1 MASFD
6 SIVIGEDWISEH
18 YFTTDSA
25 KESFHGKVLELR
37 KLWDAEKKDGRRTVR
52 DDLLATT
59 GELQTALAA
68 LAENPDA
75 APTAHA
81 LTRTTFGYPAALS
94 TYTAERAGSAL
105 EIPDAL
111 LDGVTSVL
119 FLQAVPVAS
128 IEDLLDPDTGQLITP
143 AVEDG
148 KPIDSASKAV
158 SAAFRSDNP
167 PVFVVVQA
175 GQWLLLAEAERW
187 AEGRYL
193 AVDLLVVAERRHEAK
208 GGEIDRVAAMFG
220 KQALL
225 PDADGNIWWTGVLE
239 DSVKHTVGVSKDL
252 REGIRLS
259 IEIIANEVV
268 RRRADQG
275 LTLDGIE
282 GQDLAKHSLRFLYRI
297 LFLLYAEASPEMRVL
312 PTGAAEYEEGYGLDR
327 LRELTLTELVSEQSR
342 TGTHLYESLATLFR
356 LVDRGHSPA
365 VREDAAD
372 DPAPGL
378 EFQPLR
384 ADLFKPESTAL
395 IDEVGLGN
403 EATQRVLEHLL
414 LSKESKGR
422 RGADRGFISYAELGI
437 NQLGAVYE
445 GLMSYTGF
453 FAEEDLYEVAKNGD
467 PEKGSW
473 VVPVD
478 RSDHLDEKDFVRVVD
493 EATGEDKPVLHRK
506 GTFVFRLAGRE
517 RQQSASYYTPEVLT
531 KFVVSQALEELLDQ
545 NDERTTPEQIL
556 ELTICEPALGS
567 GAFAIEAVRQLAAEY
582 LKRKQ
587 EDLGELIDADQ
598 YPVELQKVKAHIAL
612 HQVYGVDLNAT
623 AVELA
628 EISLWLDTMVAGLQ
642 APWFGLHLRRGNSLI
657 GARRSVY
664 APSLLTKKQWLK
676 TPAKDVPLG
685 KEIGAG
691 IHHFLLPSEGWGAV
705 VDTAEAKKYA
715 PEKREELRLW
725 RNEIRKSPGKA
736 IVKRLQALA
745 QRVDTLWGF
754 TLRRLTIAESEI
766 RRDIHLWGSNPVDH
780 TPAVTREEIE
790 RALHDESGAYR
801 RLRRALDAWCSLWFW
816 PLTTGIEPPDW
827 DQWVGGLEAILG
839 VPSKAGKFE
848 KYGQTSMAGDMSWQE
863 LDVAEDTDRAFA
875 QAAPIGRAIAS
886 FPWLEAAADIAG
898 TQGFFHWELDF
909 APVFAR
915 GGFDLQAGNPPWV
928 RPRSDINALLAEGDP
943 WWQLAVKPTQEQVKA
958 AREAT
963 LALPGIRDLVLQG
976 TVDVASTSA
985 FVGSPSE
992 YPLLAGLQPD
1002 LYRCFMTLTWRNAKP
1017 TGSVG
1022 LIHLES
1028 HFTDEKAGT
1037 LRAETYR
1044 RLRRHW
1050 QFINE
1055 LQLFEIQHQKRYG
1068 VNVYGDSQNPD
1079 FHQAA
1084 SLYHPDTVVRSLEH
1098 DGSGTEPGIKDLD
1111 DNWDVRPHASRIVTV
1126 TSETL
1131 RSWHA
1136 VLETEDIPIE
1146 HTRMVYAVNRSTAT
1160 VLDKLARAPRIGA
1173 LGLRF
1178 SRGWDESIDRA
1189 KGYFDSE
1196 WGVSESWDSV
1206 ILQGSHLSV
1215 GRPLYKY
1222 PNESMLH
1229 NTDWTEVD
1237 LEALAPDEIPVTSYK
1252 PRGDRARYDA
1262 AYTRWKTE
1270 PEDSSIPARK
1280 HYRLAW
1286 RNMAANTGERTLIP
1300 ALIPP
1305 GTAHIHGVSSVGL
1318 PESDVTLAVVG
1329 GCTTSLLHDFAVRV
1343 APKST
1348 ISASTLDRLPF
1359 VDNDVLRPLILLR
1372 SLRLNCVTSAYASL
1386 WEELYDGSWQHD
1398 SWVPGVGLD
1407 YIGRAGLGNV
1417 SPDWTCATPLRRAVD
1432 RRQALVEIDAI
1443 VAIALGIT
1451 ADELVTIYRT
1461 QFPVLQGYDREAVY
1475 DSNGRQLPTKLASE
1489 YRKKGFVSTVDLTVG
1504 GVSFTEPFSS
1514 IDRATDLNV
1523 AHKHFQ
1529 QIATAESRRNQNP
1542 RHLDCVSG
1550 PTSQKR

>member
-37 KLWDAEKKDGRRTVR
+37 KLWDAEKKEGRGTVR
-52 DDLLATT
+52 DDLLGATT
-59 GELQTALAA
+59 ELQTALAG

-75 APTAHA
+75 APEAHA

-94 TYTAERAGSAL
+94 TFTAERAGSEL
-105 EIPDAL
+105 EIPDAK
-111 LDGVTSVL
+111 LDGVASVL
-119 FLQAVPVAS
+119 FLQSVPVTS
-128 IEDLLDPDTGQLITP
+128 IEDLLDPDTGLLIAP

-148 KPIDSASKAV
+148 KLIESASKAV
-158 SAAFRSDNP
+158 SAAFRSDAP
-167 PVFVVVQA
+167 PAFVVVQA

-225 PDADGNIWWTGVLE
+225 PDADGNVWWAGVLE

-268 RRRADQG
+268 RRRGAKG
-275 LTLDGIE
+275 LTLDGID

-327 LRELTLTELVSEQSR
+327 LRELTLTELVSEQAR

-356 LVDRGHSPA
+356 LVDRGHTPA
-365 VREDAAD
+365 VRDDNPD

-395 IDEVGLGN
+395 IDKVGLGN

-453 FAEEDLYEVAKNGD
+453 FADEDLYEVAKNGD
-467 PEKGSW
+467 SEKGSW
-473 VVPVD
+473 VVPTN

-493 EATGEDKPVLHRK
+493 EATGEEKPVLHRK

-531 KFVVSQALEELLDQ
+531 KFVVSEALEELLDQ
-545 NDERTTPEQIL
+545 NGERTTPEQIL

-664 APSLLTKKQWLK
+664 APNLLAKKQWLK

-685 KEIGAG
+685 EEIGAG

-705 VDTAEAKKYA
+705 IDTTEAKTYA

-725 RNEIRKSPGKA
+725 RNEIRKSPSKA
-736 IVKRLQALA
+736 IVKRLAALA
-745 QRVDTLWGF
+745 QRVETLWEF

-766 RRDIHLWGSNPVDH
+766 RRDIHLWGSEPVEH

-790 RALHDESGAYR
+790 NVLSNPNGAYQ
-801 RLRRALDAWCSLWFW
+801 RLRRVMDAWCAIWSW
-816 PLTTGIEPPDW
+816 PLTTDMEPPDW
-827 DQWVGGLEAILG
+827 DQWVGGLEAVLG
-839 VPSKAGKFE
+839 VPVKETAAE
-848 KYGQTSMAGDMSWQE
+848 RRGQMSIGRDTSWQE
-863 LDVAEDTDRAFA
+863 LGFAEENDLLLSRVMTVGHAYH
-875 QAAPIGRAIAS
+875 Q
-886 FPWLEAAADIAG
+886 FPWLDVAQEIAER
-898 TQGFFHWELDF
+898 QGFFHWELDF
-909 APVFAR
+909 APIFAK
-915 GGFDLQAGNPPWV
+915 GGFDLQVGNPPWV
-928 RPRSDINALLAEGDP
+928 RPDWDETGVLAEFDP
-943 WWQLAVKPTQEQVKA
+943 WWQLAEKQSEETQRLKRIDTLTHPGALRQLLDE
-958 AREAT
+958 RAT
-963 LALPGIRDLVLQG
+963 QTGTTANLSSGVDRPAL
-976 TVDVASTSA
+976 T
-985 FVGSPSE
+985 
-992 YPLLAGLQPD
+992 GLRTD
-1002 LYRCFMTLTWRNAKP
+1002 LYRCFMVHSWRAM
-1017 TGSVG
+1017 THEGIVG
-1022 LIHLES
+1022 MIHPEG
-1028 HFTDEKAGT
+1028 HFAE
-1037 LRAETYR
+1037 LRAKNLRRSTYR

-1050 QFINE
+1050 QFKNNAYIF
-1055 LQLFEIQHQKRYG
+1055 QEISDKRDFG
-1068 VNVYGDSQNPD
+1068 VHVYGSQRNKIEFLHAGWLYNP
-1079 FHQAA
+1079 
-1084 SLYHPDTVVRSLEH
+1084 VVLERSLTH
-1098 DGSGTEPGIKDLD
+1098 DGSGKAPGVRDEDDQWDMRPHKERVVRVDESVLSMWAGLIDEPGTPPDE
-1111 DNWDVRPHASRIVTV
+1111 A
-1126 TSETL
+1126 
-1131 RSWHA
+1131 
-1136 VLETEDIPIE
+1136 
-1146 HTRMVYAVNRSTAT
+1146 RMLYPVNRASVE
-1160 VLDKLARAPRIGA
+1160 VLDKIASAPR
-1173 LGLRF
+1173 LGNLAF
-1178 SRGWDESIDRA
+1178 EWTAGWNETIDR
-1189 KGYFDSE
+1189 KRGFF
-1196 WGVSESWDSV
+1196 ESRVAVPQTWEDV
-1206 ILQGSHLSV
+1206 ILQGIHV
-1215 GRPLYKY
+1215 TVATPLYQQPNLNPKGRQDNAILDLDTISDSFIPRTNYQVGKPHDQYFAGY
-1222 PNESMLH
+1222 PKWHGE
-1229 NTDWTEVD
+1229 
-1237 LEALAPDEIPVTSYK
+1237 
-1252 PRGDRARYDA
+1252 R
-1262 AYTRWKTE
+1262 
-1270 PEDSSIPARK
+1270 SSRF
-1280 HYRLAW
+1280 YRLAW
-1286 RNMAANTGERTLIP
+1286 REMADTATVRTFHP
-1300 ALIPP
+1300 ALVPP
-1305 GTAHIHGVSSVGL
+1305 GPTHLLTVYSLATSSSADLVVSAGIASSIVSDFMMKISTSGHINAGAVS
-1318 PESDVTLAVVG
+1318 
-1329 GCTTSLLHDFAVRV
+1329 
-1343 APKST
+1343 
-1348 ISASTLDRLPF
+1348 RLPH
-1359 VDNDVLRPLILLR
+1359 VRNHPLEPHLILR
-1372 SLRLNCVTSAYASL
+1372 TLRLNCLVQPYAPL
-1386 WEELYDGSWQHD
+1386 WEERFAPEWQTD
-1398 SWVPGVGLD
+1398 AWVPGVGVHYSD
-1407 YIGRAGLGNV
+1407 RAPLGEV
-1417 SPDWTCATPLRRAVD
+1417 APTWERATPLRRAAD

-1443 VAIALGIT
+1443 VAIMLGIT
-1451 ADELVTIYRT
+1451 AEELLTIYRT
-1461 QFPVLQGYDREAVY
+1461 QFPVLQKYEREALY
-1475 DSNGRQLPTKLASE
+1475 DATGRQLPTKLASE
-1489 YRKKGFVSTVDLTVG
+1489 YRKKGSLKPADLTVDG
-1504 GVSFTEPFSS
+1504 ITYQEPFTGV
-1514 IDRATDLNV
+1514 DRERDMRL
-1523 AHKHFQ
+1523 AHDHFR
-1529 QIATAESRRNQNP
+1529 ALSA
-1542 RHLDCVSG
+1542 
-1550 PTSQKR
+1550 

>member
-37 KLWDAEKKDGRRTVR
+37 KLWDAEKKEDRTTVR
-52 DDLLATT
+52 DHLLATT
-59 GELQTALAA
+59 TDLQTALAG

-75 APTAHA
+75 APEAHA

-94 TYTAERAGSAL
+94 TFTAERAGSEL
-105 EIPDAL
+105 EIPDAK

-128 IEDLLDPDTGQLITP
+128 IEDLLDPETGLLIAP

-148 KPIDSASKAV
+148 KPIESASKAV
-158 SAAFRSDNP
+158 SAAFRSDAP
-167 PVFVVVQA
+167 PAFVVVQA

-220 KQALL
+220 QQALL
-225 PDADGNIWWTGVLE
+225 PAADGNVWWTGVLE

-268 RRRADQG
+268 KRRAAQG
-275 LTLDGIE
+275 LTLDGID

-365 VREDAAD
+365 VREDVAD

-473 VVPVD
+473 VVPMN
-478 RSDHLDEKDFVRVVD
+478 RSDHLDEKDFVRALNPV
-493 EATGEDKPVLHRK
+493 TGEEEPVKHFK

-664 APSLLTKKQWLK
+664 APSLLAKKQWLK
-676 TPAKDVPLG
+676 EPAKDVPLG
-685 KEIGAG
+685 EEIGAG

-705 VDTAEAKKYA
+705 IDTTEAKTYA

-725 RNEIRKSPGKA
+725 RNEIRKSPSKA

-745 QRVDTLWGF
+745 QRVETLWEF

-766 RRDIHLWGSNPVDH
+766 RRDIHLWGSDPVEH

-790 RALHDESGAYR
+790 NVLSNPNGAYQRVR
-801 RLRRALDAWCSLWFW
+801 RVMDAWCAIWSW
-816 PLTTGIEPPDW
+816 PLTTDVEPPDW
-827 DQWVGGLEAILG
+827 DQWVGGLEAVLG
-839 VPSKAGKFE
+839 VPVKETAAE
-848 KYGQTSMAGDMSWQE
+848 RRGQMSIGRDTSWQE
-863 LDVAEDTDRAFA
+863 LGFAEENDLLLSRAMTVGHA
-875 QAAPIGRAIAS
+875 YHQ
-886 FPWLEAAADIAG
+886 FPWLDVAQEIAEQ
-898 TQGFFHWELDF
+898 QGFFHWELDF

-915 GGFDLQAGNPPWV
+915 GGFDLQVGNPPWV
-928 RPRSDINALLAEGDP
+928 RPDWDEAGVLAEFDP
-943 WWQLAVKPTQEQVKA
+943 WWQLTDKPAEPVKRAKREQSLDQPWIRAAYLDERAGQAGVKDSLGSGID
-958 AREAT
+958 RP
-963 LALPGIRDLVLQG
+963 AL
-976 TVDVASTSA
+976 T
-985 FVGSPSE
+985 
-992 YPLLAGLQPD
+992 GLQPD
-1002 LYRCFMTLTWRNAKP
+1002 LYRCFMERTWRSIS
-1017 TGSVG
+1017 TRGIVG
-1022 LIHLES
+1022 LIHPES
-1028 HFTDEKAGT
+1028 HFTE
-1037 LRAETYR
+1037 LRAARLRRESYE
-1044 RLRRHW
+1044 RLRRHYKFHNNTY
-1050 QFINE
+1050 QFPEIGHKKTFGIHIYAQPSE
-1055 LQLFEIQHQKRYG
+1055 VHFLQAGWIFAP
-1068 VNVYGDSQNPD
+1068 S
-1079 FHQAA
+1079 
-1084 SLYHPDTVVRSLEH
+1084 VVERSLVH
-1098 DGSGTEPGIKDLD
+1098 DASGPEPGLRDENGDWDL
-1111 DNWDVRPHASRIVTV
+1111 RPHRNRIVEVDETV
-1126 TSETL
+1126 LAGWAALIDEPGTPATEALMLYPVNRAS
-1131 RSWHA
+1131 A
-1136 VLETEDIPIE
+1136 DVLEKI
-1146 HTRMVYAVNRSTAT
+1146 AA
-1160 VLDKLARAPRIGA
+1160 APR
-1173 LGLRF
+1173 LGDLEF
-1178 SRGWDESIDRA
+1178 DWTRGWEEDRDRKLGFFESRQATPDRWEHA
-1189 KGYFDSE
+1189 
-1196 WGVSESWDSV
+1196 
-1206 ILQGSHLSV
+1206 ILQGPHLTV
-1215 GRPLYKY
+1215 ATPLFQQPETAKGRQHLY
-1222 PNESMLH
+1222 EEL
-1229 NTDWTEVD
+1229 D
-1237 LEALAPDEIPVTSYK
+1237 LDAVHEDQISRTNYQVAKPYDEYIS
-1252 PRGDRARYDA
+1252 
-1262 AYTRWKTE
+1262 AYTKWH
-1270 PEDSSIPARK
+1270 EDPSSSFF
-1280 HYRLAW
+1280 RLGW
-1286 RNMAANTGERTLIP
+1286 REMCDSATVRTLHS
-1300 ALIPP
+1300 ALLPP
-1305 GTAHIHGVSSVGL
+1305 GPAHVGGIL
-1318 PESDVTLAVVG
+1318 SLTTDDLTDLAVMSAFTSSLVADFLIKVMGVG
-1329 GCTTSLLHDFAVRV
+1329 HVKT
-1343 APKST
+1343 ST
-1348 ISASTLDRLPF
+1348 IGKVPHIRNQPLESAL
-1359 VDNDVLRPLILLR
+1359 LLR
-1372 SLRLNCVTSAYASL
+1372 TLRLNCLVHPYALL
-1386 WEELYDGSWQHD
+1386 WGELYDDAWQMD
-1398 SWVPGVGLD
+1398 SWVPGIGVDYADRAPLGKVGLK
-1407 YIGRAGLGNV
+1407 
-1417 SPDWTCATPLRRAVD
+1417 WEWATPLRRAAD

-1443 VAIALGIT
+1443 VAIMLGIT
-1451 ADELVTIYRT
+1451 AEELLTIYRT
-1461 QFPVLQGYDREAVY
+1461 QFPVLQKYEREALY
-1475 DSNGRQLPTKLASE
+1475 DATGRQLPTKLASE
-1489 YRKKGFVSTVDLTVG
+1489 YRKKGFLKPADLTIDG
-1504 GVSFTEPFSS
+1504 IIYQEPFTAV
-1514 IDRATDLNV
+1514 DRERDMKS
-1523 AHKHFQ
+1523 AHQYFTRL
-1529 QIATAESRRNQNP
+1529 A
-1542 RHLDCVSG
+1542 D
-1550 PTSQKR
+1550 

>member
-37 KLWDAEKKDGRRTVR
+37 KLWDAEKKEGRTTVR
-52 DDLLATT
+52 DDLLAAT
-59 GELQTALAA
+59 GDLQTALAA

-75 APTAHA
+75 AAEAHK

-94 TYTAERAGSAL
+94 TYTAERAGSEL
-105 EIPDAL
+105 EIPNAQ
-111 LDGVTSVL
+111 LDGVTSAL

-128 IEDLLDPDTGQLITP
+128 IEDLLHPDTGQLIAA

-148 KPIDSASKAV
+148 KPIESASKAV

-167 PVFVVVQA
+167 PTFVVVQA

-225 PDADGNIWWTGVLE
+225 PDADGNVWWTGVLE

-342 TGTHLYESLATLFR
+342 TGTHLYESLSTLFR

-587 EDLGELIDADQ
+587 EDLGALIDADQ

-676 TPAKDVPLG
+676 EPAKDVPLG
-685 KEIGAG
+685 EAIGAG

-705 VDTAEAKKYA
+705 IDTAEAKTYA

-725 RNEIRKSPGKA
+725 RNEIRKSPSKA

-745 QRVDTLWGF
+745 QRVETLWEF

-766 RRDIHLWGSNPVDH
+766 RRDIHLWGSDLIEH
-780 TPAVTREEIE
+780 TAAVTREQIE
-790 RALHDESGAYR
+790 AVLQDDNGAYR
-801 RLRRALDAWCSLWFW
+801 RIRRVMDAWCALWSW
-816 PLTTGIEPPDW
+816 PLTSDIEPPDW
-827 DQWVGGLEAILG
+827 DQWVGALEALLG
-839 VPSKAGKFE
+839 VPVKETRAE
-848 KYGQTSMAGDMSWQE
+848 RRGQLNAFDSLSWEE
-863 LDVAEDTDRAFA
+863 LESTESNDRLFGGADTIKNAKRE
-875 QAAPIGRAIAS
+875 
-886 FPWLEAAADIAG
+886 FPWLTVAEGLSIA
-898 TQGFFHWELDF
+898 QGYFHWELDF

-915 GGFDLQAGNPPWV
+915 GGFDLQVGNPPWV
-928 RPRSDINALLAEGDP
+928 RPDWDEAATLAEFDP
-943 WWQLAVKPTQEQVKA
+943 WWQLADKPAEAVKRDTRKASLDHTSFRTAYLDERAEQAGVK
-958 AREAT
+958 EN
-963 LALPGIRDLVLQG
+963 LGSG
-976 TVDVASTSA
+976 VDRPV
-985 FVGSPSE
+985 
-992 YPLLAGLQPD
+992 LAGLQPD
-1002 LYRCFMTLTWRNAKP
+1002 LYRCFMERTWRSM
-1017 TGSVG
+1017 GGHGVVG
-1022 LIHLES
+1022 LIHPES
-1028 HFTDEKAGT
+1028 HFTE
-1037 LRAETYR
+1037 LRAADLRQSTYR

-1050 QFINE
+1050 QFRNEHKLFTEINDTR
-1055 LQLFEIQHQKRYG
+1055 QFGVHIYGSTRRQIQF
-1068 VNVYGDSQNPD
+1068 V
-1079 FHQAA
+1079 QA
-1084 SLYHPDTVVRSLEH
+1084 SWLYHPETVTRSLIH
-1098 DGSGTEPGIKDLD
+1098 DGTGVAPGIKTLD
-1111 DNWDVRPHASRIVTV
+1111 GKWDSSPHKDRVV
-1126 TSETL
+1126 
-1131 RSWHA
+1131 A
-1136 VLETEDIPIE
+1136 VDDDHLARWAALVDEPGTAPAVA
-1146 HTRMVYAVNRSTAT
+1146 RMMYPVNRASAT
-1160 VLDKLARAPRIGA
+1160 VLDKIAVAPRIGDVA
-1173 LGLRF
+1173 FDWTAGWHESADRKLGF
-1178 SRGWDESIDRA
+1178 FESRSGVPDRW
-1189 KGYFDSE
+1189 E
-1196 WGVSESWDSV
+1196 TV
-1206 ILQGSHLSV
+1206 ILQGPHLTV
-1215 GRPLYKY
+1215 ATPLFKQ
-1222 PNESMLH
+1222 PNPTAKH
-1229 NTDWTEVD
+1229 QQDYTELNLDSLDADFV
-1237 LEALAPDEIPVTSYK
+1237 PRTNYQVSKPYDEYI
-1252 PRGDRARYDA
+1252 A
-1262 AYTRWKTE
+1262 AYPKWHGE
-1270 PEDSSIPARK
+1270 PSSSFF
-1280 HYRLAW
+1280 RLAW
-1286 RNMAANTGERTLIP
+1286 REMCDSATVRTLHA

-1305 GTAHIHGVSSVGL
+1305 GPTH
-1318 PESDVTLAVVG
+1318 VG
-1329 GCTTSLLHDFAVRV
+1329 GLLSLTTGNLADLAIMSAFTSSITADFVIKVMGVGHVKTSALGKIPHVRGH
-1343 APKST
+1343 ALE
-1348 ISASTLDRLPF
+1348 AAL
-1359 VDNDVLRPLILLR
+1359 LLR
-1372 SLRLNCVTSAYASL
+1372 TLRLNCHVAPYAPL
-1386 WEELYDGSWQHD
+1386 WEELYSPSWQQD
-1398 SWVPGVGLD
+1398 MWAPGVCPD
-1407 YIGRAGLGNV
+1407 YINRAPLGEVGPKWEQTTPLGRA
-1417 SPDWTCATPLRRAVD
+1417 AD

-1443 VAIALGIT
+1443 VAIMLGIT
-1451 ADELVTIYRT
+1451 ADELLTIYRT
-1461 QFPVLQGYDREAVY
+1461 QFPVLQKYEREALY
-1475 DSNGRQLPTKLASE
+1475 DAAGRQLPTKLASE
-1489 YRKKGFVSTVDLTVG
+1489 YRKKKSLSPVDLTVDG
-1504 GVSFTEPFSS
+1504 ITYQKPFTGVDRERDMELAHRFFSA
-1514 IDRATDLNV
+1514 RV
-1523 AHKHFQ
+1523 AMRQ
-1529 QIATAESRRNQNP
+1529 ESA
-1542 RHLDCVSG
+1542 
-1550 PTSQKR
+1550 